1 MLSIERAKVMRE
13 TSNADRVQTVIAS
26 FPNTSMVKIHRSRD
40 MIHPSVVQHGL
51 MHLKS
56 EDYEPVL
63 NFNNSIPF
71 LARFYG
77 IIPRVF
83 SLEKSIQKTMHFS
96 ELEYLPCTPSHKI
109 LM

>member
-26 FPNTSMVKIHRSRD
+26 FLTASMAKIHRSRD

-51 MHLKS
+51 IHLNRKS
-56 EDYEPVL
+56 YEPVL
-63 NFNNSIPF
+63 NFNNSVSF
-71 LARFYG
+71 LARLYS

-83 SLEKSIQKTMHFS
+83 SLAKSIQKTMHFS
-96 ELEYLPCTPSHKI
+96 E
-109 LM
+109 